1 MNYLQKKFLK
11 LFIVKSSGLGT
22 DFRELKDPLAFLDSI
37 KNMKYR

>member
-11 LFIVKSSGLGT
+11 LFIKSSSLGT